1 MVLSIKPDR
10 IEVRLKAALY
20 EEGYKFMV
28 AATAAP
34 DWANKDRIKKG
45 PETPLIPFHISKG
58 GSLFL

>member
-1 MVLSIKPDR
+1 
-10 IEVRLKAALY
+10 
-20 EEGYKFMV
+20 MV